1 MSVLLSKTGDSNRF
15 IRDDA
20 EKALL
25 AMVEHTSAPR
35 ALFAVTAHGTQSV
48 LLPLCTIE
56 MLATGK

>member
-20 EKALL
+20 EKALA

-35 ALFAVTAHGTQSV
+35 SLSAVTAHGTQSV
-48 LLPLCTIE
+48 LLPLRI
-56 MLATGK
+56 GV